1 MEKTID
7 LGADAWLTLDY
18 FSSHAGDSVD
28 IRGGLV
34 AEDDRVMADILLG
47 DTPTG
52 PAHETIDTT
61 AKPLAR
67 CSHQRRPDSHPTPDN
82 RSPDTTKRST

>member
-18 FSSHAGDSVD
+18 FSSHAGDGVD

-34 AEDDRVMADILLG
+34 IEDDRVMADILLG

-52 PAHETIDTT
+52 PTGPAHETIDTT
-61 AKPLAR
+61 AKPLAP
-67 CSHQRRPDSHPTPDN
+67 CSRR
-82 RSPDTTKRST
+82 R